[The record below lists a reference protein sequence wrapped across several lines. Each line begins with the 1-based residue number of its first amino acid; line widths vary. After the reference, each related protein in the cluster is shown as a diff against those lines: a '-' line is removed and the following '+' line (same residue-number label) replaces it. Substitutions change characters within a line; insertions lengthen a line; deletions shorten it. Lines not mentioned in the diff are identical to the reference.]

1 MASMFADT
9 GYWVA
14 ILDPKDRLHERA
26 LEISKRFGKRQIVTT
41 EMVLVELLGLFAK
54 PPLRDRVIMTVER
67 VFADPNV
74 DVVPQTGLQFRDAF
88 TRFKERPDKA
98 CSLTLRVVYRDA
110 ATRNR

>member
-1 MASMFADT
+1 MASLFADT

-67 VFADPNV
+67 VFAAR
-74 DVVPQTGLQFRDAF
+74 T
-88 TRFKERPDKA
+88 
-98 CSLTLRVVYRDA
+98 LTLFRKRVSSS
-110 ATRNR
+110 ATRSQGLRSAPIRRGVSPIARRLS